1 MLNVLN
7 NRKLPEMIDKHFI
20 FRFHSAKKGVS
31 SKNMRLTVRVT
42 EKREFSKTNKQKKGK
57 NEMSKKCLS

>member
-1 MLNVLN
+1 
-7 NRKLPEMIDKHFI
+7 MIDKHFI